1 MLDIYRKNFDNS
13 KTYDG
18 YDENNVFIL
27 NNIDQ
32 IKGINFK
39 EGKTLI
45 EIPNTIGLTKEF
57 LNEIPNNVY
66 IRIIGGYTN
75 QYQDYL

>member
-32 IKGINFK
+32 LR
-39 EGKTLI
+39 E
-45 EIPNTIGLTKEF
+45 
-57 LNEIPNNVY
+57 
-66 IRIIGGYTN
+66 
-75 QYQDYL
+75 